1 MDADFSHNPLDLIRL
16 QEACENG
23 ADLAIGSRYSNGVN
37 VVNWPLSRVLLSYFA
52 SAYVRWITRM
62 PIKDA
67 TAGFVG
73 YRSTV
78 LAAIPLEEVKFVG
91 YAFQIEMKYKAW
103 LKNFKLLEHPIIFV
117 NREFGKSKM
126 DGKIIWEAL
135 FGVLYLRIRK
145 KTYL

>member
-1 MDADFSHNPLDLIRL
+1 
-16 QEACENG
+16 
-23 ADLAIGSRYSNGVN
+23 
-37 VVNWPLSRVLLSYFA
+37 
-52 SAYVRWITRM
+52 
-62 PIKDA
+62 
-67 TAGFVG
+67 
-73 YRSTV
+73 
-78 LAAIPLEEVKFVG
+78 LEEVKFVG